1 MLAAHDPSLAWVA
14 PRVVAPTKENAEGSV
29 IITAASHAQPL
40 AAPQRP
46 GMVCACQFYPISFS
60 SSNDCAYSNG
70 DGSCVDRQQH
80 WHWSRRAFGR
90 ATKWFVKLT
99 ELFYLSFYL
108 SFFPFPL
115 LGRPPPVLL
124 VNGVAVFA
132 NFICSHRCFVEGI
145 PAEWCRL
152 ADINITR

>member
-1 MLAAHDPSLAWVA
+1 MPSRSLPHKGQAWCVRVNFIRFLFPPQMTVLIRTAMVAALIGNSTGIGADVLSAEQRSGSL
-14 PRVVAPTKENAEGSV
+14 
-29 IITAASHAQPL
+29 
-40 AAPQRP
+40 
-46 GMVCACQFYPISFS
+46 
-60 SSNDCAYSNG
+60 
-70 DGSCVDRQQH
+70 
-80 WHWSRRAFGR
+80 
-90 ATKWFVKLT
+90 LT